1 LESYAKTF
9 DKAISDQLKRLIFH
23 TIPPILRPVTSWSC

>member
-9 DKAISDQLKRLIFH
+9 DKAISDQLKWLIFH
-23 TIPPILRPVTSWSC
+23 AIPPILRPVTSWSC